1 MATLTMSEKAA
12 NEVKRLVAVNR
23 LPESTGLRVAVK
35 GGGCSGFT
43 YSVGLDHRLSAID
56 QIIEL
61 FGARLIVDRKSL
73 LYLVN
78 TEVDYQDGLMGKGFV
93 FRNPNAA
100 KSCGCGTSFG
110 VS

>member
-1 MATLTMSEKAA
+1 MASLSMTEKAA
-12 NEVKRLVAVNR
+12 NEVKRLVAGNR

-43 YSVGLDHRLSAID
+43 YSVGLDHRLAAID
-56 QIIEL
+56 QVIEQ

-78 TEVDYQDGLMGKGFV
+78 TQIDYQDGLMGKGFV
-93 FRNPNAA
+93 FSNPNAT

-110 VS
+110 